1 MLHPVVAARPVASL
15 PTRAT
20 ASSTGT
26 RRPCADVVVVVVR
39 RQTCR
44 RLQSPPTCNSSSSD
58 RDRDLD
64 LDQLLQE
71 DLKRLQNREQDLRS
85 AQAPSSAE
93 ASGSSLKELVD
104 KALIAD
110 FFFILFALGWLGA
123 GVGLKSATGV
133 TGLLDAWLALWQWV
147 FQPAIGVLMLG
158 ALVSGGIGWLRE
170 KNEQKR

>member
-1 MLHPVVAARPVASL
+1 MRCSLTSGPHSL
-15 PTRAT
+15 PIRGGD
-20 ASSTGT
+20 SVGT
-26 RRPCADVVVVVVR
+26 RLRAGRSKRAPR
-39 RQTCR
+39 RWSARDSCWNPDTACKAG
-44 RLQSPPTCNSSSSD
+44 SD
-58 RDRDLD
+58 EQD

-71 DLKRLQNREQDLRS
+71 DLRRLKTREQDMRS
-85 AQAPSSAE
+85 DLGSAAADEPS
-93 ASGSSLKELVD
+93 SSLKELVD

-158 ALVSGGIGWLRE
+158 ALVSGGVGWLRE
-170 KNEQKR
+170 NKEKKR

>member
-1 MLHPVVAARPVASL
+1 MHSL
-15 PTRAT
+15 TP
-20 ASSTGT
+20 
-26 RRPCADVVVVVVR
+26 RPCGPASRGGDSVNRAPR
-39 RQTCR
+39 RWMRKSARGWGTIR
-44 RLQSPPTCNSSSSD
+44 KAGSD
-58 RDRDLD
+58 EQD

-71 DLKRLQNREQDLRS
+71 DLRRLQSREQDLMSIRS
-85 AQAPSSAE
+85 DQRSTDAVAP
-93 ASGSSLKELVD
+93 GSTLKELVD

-123 GVGLKSATGV
+123 GVGLKSATGA

-170 KNEQKR
+170 KKR

>member
-1 MLHPVVAARPVASL
+1 MSALTPRPCRPTTLGGASV
-15 PTRAT
+15 TRAPRAWIEKRARCWET
-20 ASSTGT
+20 VCKAG
-26 RRPCADVVVVVVR
+26 
-39 RQTCR
+39 
-44 RLQSPPTCNSSSSD
+44 SD
-58 RDRDLD
+58 EQD

-71 DLKRLQNREQDLRS
+71 DLRRLQSRREQDLRS
-85 AQAPSSAE
+85 VRSDQGSTDADEPS
-93 ASGSSLKELVD
+93 SSLKELVD

-170 KNEQKR
+170 NEGKNEGKKR

>member
-1 MLHPVVAARPVASL
+1 MTVC
-15 PTRAT
+15 RA
-20 ASSTGT
+20 GGDE
-26 RRPCADVVVVVVR
+26 P
-39 RQTCR
+39 
-44 RLQSPPTCNSSSSD
+44 
-58 RDRDLD
+58 D

-71 DLKRLQNREQDLRS
+71 DLKRMQTREGDVRQEQASLQ
-85 AQAPSSAE
+85 SSTT
-93 ASGSSLKELVD
+93 SSSLKELVD

-133 TGLLDAWLALWQWV
+133 TSLLDAWLALWQWV

-170 KNEQKR
+170 KNEQKLQ